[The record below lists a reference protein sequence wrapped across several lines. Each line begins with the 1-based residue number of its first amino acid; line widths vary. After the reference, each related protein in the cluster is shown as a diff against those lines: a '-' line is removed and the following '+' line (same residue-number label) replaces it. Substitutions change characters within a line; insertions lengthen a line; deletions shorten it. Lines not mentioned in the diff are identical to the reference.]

1 MTLDQLMVSE
11 AAGGN
16 TAKSGA
22 SSITLSVDLGVV
34 SHLGARSRWS
44 HGRRQCT
51 LLSDTKLQG
60 KSAGGVSKL
69 SSSLS
74 VPWRD
79 AGDKT
84 RGDTDIVTGTHGG

>member
-60 KSAGGVSKL
+60 KSKLL
-69 SSSLS
+69 SSSS
-74 VPWRD
+74 VPSP
-79 AGDKT
+79 
-84 RGDTDIVTGTHGG
+84 DTLKAPSPLLTPHL